1 VKLFVVSATV
11 CCRWFS
17 PADRR
22 GTEPFEFG
30 ERRSSSLRD
39 GVVAR
44 LLGGRDSTGESRFA
58 VRLDELRGAREPRQC
73 GLGLVDDGF
82 RRRRWLGPSIRGW
95 PVRSSRRCRPGDET
109 SESGGDGVGVG
120 HAVDGPV
127 FLLECSAAR
136 RAEGWTGAAS
146 ARFRVTRSLLRHCRL
161 QLAMTDTVDDVELPY
176 DEAASQQEKI
186 ESLRDRLEVLE
197 AQNEEMRDS
206 LLDANAEN
214 NKFQQKLE
222 RLTHEN
228 KKLKQSPLFVATVQE
243 LNDDGVVIKQH
254 GNNQEALTEV
264 TDEMREELEPDD
276 RVAVNN
282 SLSVVKQLTRET
294 DVRARVMQIEH
305 SPDVTYEDIG
315 GLDDQMREVRE
326 TVELPLE
333 QPEAFDTVG
342 IQPPSGVL
350 LHGPPGTGKTMLAK
364 AVARETNASFIKM
377 AGSELVHKFIGEG
390 AKLVRDLFEVARD
403 NEPAVIFIDEIDAI
417 ASKRTDSKTSGDAE
431 VQRTMMQLLS
441 EMDGFD
447 ERGDIRIIAATN
459 RFDMLDEAIL
469 RPGRFDRLIEVPKPD
484 AEGRELIFGIH
495 TRDMNVADDVDFA
508 ALAEMAADASG
519 ADIKAICTEA
529 GMFAIRDDRKEIAM
543 QDFED
548 AWEKIQTSETTEV
561 AESAAFA

>member
-1 VKLFVVSATV
+1 
-11 CCRWFS
+11 
-17 PADRR
+17 
-22 GTEPFEFG
+22 
-30 ERRSSSLRD
+30 
-39 GVVAR
+39 
-44 LLGGRDSTGESRFA
+44 
-58 VRLDELRGAREPRQC
+58 
-73 GLGLVDDGF
+73 
-82 RRRRWLGPSIRGW
+82 
-95 PVRSSRRCRPGDET
+95 
-109 SESGGDGVGVG
+109 
-120 HAVDGPV
+120 
-127 FLLECSAAR
+127 
-136 RAEGWTGAAS
+136 
-146 ARFRVTRSLLRHCRL
+146 
-161 QLAMTDTVDDVELPY
+161 MTDMVDDVELPY

-186 ESLRDRLEVLE
+186 EALRDRLEVLE
-197 AQNEEMRDS
+197 DQNEEMRDS

-264 TDEMREELEPDD
+264 TNEMRQDLEPDD

-282 SLSVVKQLTRET
+282 SLSVVQKLTRET
-294 DVRARVMQIEH
+294 DVRARVMQIDH
-305 SPDVTYEDIG
+305 SPEVSYADIG

-333 QPEAFDTVG
+333 QPEAFDSVG
-342 IQPPSGVL
+342 IDPPSGIL
-350 LHGPPGTGKTMLAK
+350 LHGPPGTGKTLLAK
-364 AVARETNASFIKM
+364 AVAAETNASFIKM

-469 RPGRFDRLIEVPKPD
+469 RPGRFDRLIEVPKPEAD
-484 AEGRELIFGIH
+484 GREIIFKIH
-495 TRDMNVADDVDFA
+495 TRNMNVSDDVDFHE
-508 ALAEMAADASG
+508 LAETAVDASG
-519 ADIKAICTEA
+519 ADIKAVCTEA
-529 GMFAIRDDRKEIAM
+529 GMFAIRDDRTEVYR
-543 QDFED
+543 QDFVD
-548 AWEKIQTSETTEV
+548 AWEKIRLDNDEDVGS
-561 AESAAFA
+561 SLAFA